1 MDFRGIIAP
10 LRRPPALAGLAFFA
24 FGMAITAN
32 ALFLQPRPHPAPFVS
47 TLTDADAGQAHPDEV
62 VLAVQVALRDA
73 GYYSGGLDGLAGGGT
88 RSAIL
93 AFEAANEREARG
105 KPTLELLAAIRSAGQ
120 GANANQF
127 GTGDAMQPDSRV
139 AEVQA
144 ALARSAYGPLTADG
158 VFGPQTSDAIIRFQR
173 EHGLP
178 VTGEISDAL
187 VVELRSIGALDD
199 E

>member
-1 MDFRGIIAP
+1 VDFRGIIAP
-10 LRRPPALAGLAFFA
+10 LTRPPALAGLACFA
-24 FGMAITAN
+24 FGMAIAAN

-62 VLAVQVALRDA
+62 VLAVQAALRDN
-73 GYYSGGLDGLAGGGT
+73 GHYSGGLDGLAGEET

-93 AFEAANEREARG
+93 AFERAVGREATG
-105 KPTLELLAAIRSAGQ
+105 KATLELLAEIRSAGH
-120 GANANQF
+120 GANASHA
-127 GTGDAMQPDSRV
+127 GAGDAPQPDSRV

-158 VFGPQTSDAIIRFQR
+158 IFGPQTGDAIIRFQR
-173 EHGLP
+173 DHGLP